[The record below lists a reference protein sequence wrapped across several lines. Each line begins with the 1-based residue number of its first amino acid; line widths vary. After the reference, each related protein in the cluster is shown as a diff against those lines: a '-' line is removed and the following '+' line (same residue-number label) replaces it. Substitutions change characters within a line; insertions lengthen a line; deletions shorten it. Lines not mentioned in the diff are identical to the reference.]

1 MEQWLMENSFLV
13 LCLFIGVAVLA
24 IVISIVFSA
33 KKRGEKKKRL
43 QENENMSELVFDAM
57 VTLPKPITGPLGR
70 SEGYTLYAVNGEEP
84 KIYNRSV
91 LVSEGEVSLDFEYCF
106 QTVGNRFAT
115 SFGRSIYTFS
125 VSPGTKYIMQFNYLE
140 KKLEHKE
147 K

>member
-13 LCLFIGVAVLA
+13 LGLFIGVAVLA

-57 VTLPKPITGPLGR
+57 VTLPKPIAGPLGR